1 MNTSIN
7 MNNLQQFKTIKN
19 VNMLW
24 EVLLDE
30 LKINQQNT
38 SLVSNVRSVFENN
51 ISLFLSKANPNS
63 GLMNLNKIFL
73 SQIVTAVNRLFPNIN
88 QQQQSTKLINISD
101 EIINEPYKVEDI
113 HSARQSEFESQ
124 VNQRRSEFENLAI
137 HKKPKELDFSDKAE
151 ISKIKEMEALIA
163 ETIAKRNFE
172 IDQINTNMNANLKS
186 NSNSNPNS
194 NSNSVSSDEWLKPN
208 NTSVRADKQ
217 QPIVSD
223 MNQRKHK
230 YVNVLEQEPSLF
242 LTRSDSTSSLKKVSF
257 NEGNNVTMTIE
268 EYSEP
273 EAQNAT
279 NIPTNIFNKLK
290 KVDPNLNPEP
300 NVQSQINDMNKKIDT
315 LFQMMAELSSNVK
328 QIVDLN
334 QDH

>member
-7 MNNLQQFKTIKN
+7 MNNLQQFKTVKN

-38 SLVSNVRSVFENN
+38 SLVSNIRSVFENN
-51 ISLFLSKANPNS
+51 ISLFLSRANPNS

-88 QQQQSTKLINISD
+88 QQQQSTKLISISD
-101 EIINEPYKVEDI
+101 EVINEPYKVEDI
-113 HSARQSEFESQ
+113 HSARQSEFELQ
-124 VNQRRSEFENLAI
+124 VNQRRSEFDNLVT

-172 IDQINTNMNANLKS
+172 IDQINMNT
-186 NSNSNPNS
+186 NPNP
-194 NSNSVSSDEWLKPN
+194 NPNGVSSDEWLKPN
-208 NTSVRADKQ
+208 NTSIRADKQ

-223 MNQRKHK
+223 NSQRKHK
-230 YVNVLEQEPSLF
+230 YVNVSEQEPPLF

-273 EAQNAT
+273 DFKDT
-279 NIPTNIFNKLK
+279 INIPTNIFNKLK

>member
-7 MNNLQQFKTIKN
+7 MNNLQQFKTVKN

-38 SLVSNVRSVFENN
+38 SLVSNIRSVFENN

-88 QQQQSTKLINISD
+88 QQQQSTKLISISD
-101 EIINEPYKVEDI
+101 EVINEPYKVEDI
-113 HSARQSEFESQ
+113 HSARQTEFEAQ
-124 VNQRRSEFENLAI
+124 VNQRRSDFDNLVT

-163 ETIAKRNFE
+163 ETIAKRNFD
-172 IDQINTNMNANLKS
+172 IDQINMTT
-186 NSNSNPNS
+186 NPNP
-194 NSNSVSSDEWLKPN
+194 NGVSSDEWLKPN
-208 NTSVRADKQ
+208 NTSVRAEKQ
-217 QPIVSD
+217 QPVVSD
-223 MNQRKHK
+223 MGQRKHK
-230 YVNVLEQEPSLF
+230 YVNVSEQEPPLF
-242 LTRSDSTSSLKKVSF
+242 GQQSSIQSSLKKVSF

-273 EAQNAT
+273 ETQNAI

-290 KVDPNLNPEP
+290 KVEDP

-315 LFQMMAELSSNVK
+315 LFEMMAELSSNVK
-328 QIVDLN
+328 QIVDS
-334 QDH
+334 QRDQ

>member
-7 MNNLQQFKTIKN
+7 MNNLQQFKTVKN

-30 LKINQQNT
+30 LKINHQNT

-101 EIINEPYKVEDI
+101 EIVNEPYKVEDI
-113 HSARQSEFESQ
+113 QSARQTEFEAQ
-124 VNQRRSEFENLAI
+124 LNQKRSEFENLTT
-137 HKKPKELDFSDKAE
+137 HKKPKEVDFSDKAE

-172 IDQINTNMNANLKS
+172 IDQINTNMNANI
-186 NSNSNPNS
+186 
-194 NSNSVSSDEWLKPN
+194 NSVSSDEWLKPN
-208 NTSVRADKQ
+208 NTSVRAEKQ

-223 MNQRKHK
+223 NSQRKHK
-230 YVNVLEQEPSLF
+230 YVNVSEQEPPLF

-268 EYSEP
+268 EYREP
-273 EAQNAT
+273 ETQEVI

-290 KVDPNLNPEP
+290 KVEEP
-300 NVQSQINDMNKKIDT
+300 IKPQESNVQAQINDMNKKIDT
-315 LFQMMAELSSNVK
+315 LFTMMAELSSNVK
-328 QIVDLN
+328 QIASSK

>member
-7 MNNLQQFKTIKN
+7 MNNLQQFKTVKN

-30 LKINQQNT
+30 LKINHQNT

-101 EIINEPYKVEDI
+101 EIVNEPYKVEDI
-113 HSARQSEFESQ
+113 QSARQTEFEAQ
-124 VNQRRSEFENLAI
+124 LNQKRSEFENLAT
-137 HKKPKELDFSDKAE
+137 HKKPKEVDFSDKAE

-172 IDQINTNMNANLKS
+172 IDQINMNT
-186 NSNSNPNS
+186 NPNTNPNI
-194 NSNSVSSDEWLKPN
+194 NSISSDEWLKPN
-208 NTSVRADKQ
+208 NTSVRAEKQ

-223 MNQRKHK
+223 NSQRKHK
-230 YVNVLEQEPSLF
+230 YVNVSEQEPPLF

-268 EYSEP
+268 EYREP
-273 EAQNAT
+273 ETQEVI

-290 KVDPNLNPEP
+290 KVEEPIKNPEP
-300 NVQSQINDMNKKIDT
+300 NVQTQINDMNKKIDA
-315 LFQMMAELSSNVK
+315 LFTMMAELSSNVK
-328 QIVDLN
+328 QIADSKR
-334 QDH
+334 DH

>member
-7 MNNLQQFKTIKN
+7 MNNLQQFKTVKN

-113 HSARQSEFESQ
+113 QSARQSEFESQ

-172 IDQINTNMNANLKS
+172 IDQINTNMNTNI
-186 NSNSNPNS
+186 NSI
-194 NSNSVSSDEWLKPN
+194 SSDEWLKPN
-208 NTSVRADKQ
+208 NTSVRAEKQ

-223 MNQRKHK
+223 NSQRKHK

-268 EYSEP
+268 EYREP

-290 KVDPNLNPEP
+290 KVEEP
-300 NVQSQINDMNKKIDT
+300 IKTPDTNVQGQINDMNKKIDT
-315 LFQMMAELSSNVK
+315 LFTMMAELSSNVK
-328 QIVDLN
+328 QLVDLN

>member
-7 MNNLQQFKTIKN
+7 MNNLQQFKTVKN

-30 LKINQQNT
+30 LKINHQNT
-38 SLVSNVRSVFENN
+38 SLVSNVQSIFENN

-88 QQQQSTKLINISD
+88 QQQQSTKLISISD
-101 EIINEPYKVEDI
+101 EVINEPYKVEDI
-113 HSARQSEFESQ
+113 HSARQSEFEAQ
-124 VNQRRSEFENLAI
+124 VNQRRSDFDNLVT

-172 IDQINTNMNANLKS
+172 IDQINTNMNANA
-186 NSNSNPNS
+186 NM

-208 NTSVRADKQ
+208 NTSVRAEKQ
-217 QPIVSD
+217 QPIQQKEENDTSK
-223 MNQRKHK
+223 RKHK
-230 YVNVLEQEPSLF
+230 YVNTMEQIPS
-242 LTRSDSTSSLKKVSF
+242 KKVSF

-268 EYSEP
+268 EYREP
-273 EAQNAT
+273 ETQEVI

-290 KVDPNLNPEP
+290 KVQEPIKTLEP
-300 NVQSQINDMNKKIDT
+300 NVQSQINDMNNKIDT
-315 LFQMMAELSSNVK
+315 LFAMMSELSNNVK
-328 QIVDLN
+328 KIVTLR
-334 QDH
+334 QDI

>member
-1 MNTSIN
+1 
-7 MNNLQQFKTIKN
+7 MNNLQQFKTVKN

-51 ISLFLSKANPNS
+51 ISLFLSRANPNS

-113 HSARQSEFESQ
+113 QSARQTEFEAQ
-124 VNQRRSEFENLAI
+124 VNQRRSEFENLVT

-172 IDQINTNMNANLKS
+172 IDQINTNMNTNANPNA
-186 NSNSNPNS
+186 NSNG
-194 NSNSVSSDEWLKPN
+194 VSSDEWLKPN
-208 NTSVRADKQ
+208 NTSVRSEKQ

-223 MNQRKHK
+223 NSQRKHK
-230 YVNVLEQEPSLF
+230 YVNVNILEQEPPFLPSQPSPF

-273 EAQNAT
+273 ETQNAT

-315 LFQMMAELSSNVK
+315 LFQMMTELSSNVK
-328 QIVDLN
+328 QIVDS
-334 QDH
+334 QRDH

>member
-7 MNNLQQFKTIKN
+7 MNNLQQFKTVKN

-113 HSARQSEFESQ
+113 QSARQSEFESQ

-172 IDQINTNMNANLKS
+172 IDQINTNMNTNLNLNS
-186 NSNSNPNS
+186 NLNSNP
-194 NSNSVSSDEWLKPN
+194 NSVSSDEWLKPN
-208 NTSVRADKQ
+208 NTSVRAEKH

-223 MNQRKHK
+223 NSQRKHK

-268 EYSEP
+268 EYREP
-273 EAQNAT
+273 ESQNAT

-290 KVDPNLNPEP
+290 KVEEP
-300 NVQSQINDMNKKIDT
+300 IKTPDTNVQGQINDMNKKIDT
-315 LFQMMAELSSNVK
+315 LFTMIAELSSNVK
-328 QIVDLN
+328 QLVDLN

>member
-7 MNNLQQFKTIKN
+7 MNNLQQFKTVKN

-113 HSARQSEFESQ
+113 QSARQSEFESQ

-172 IDQINTNMNANLKS
+172 IDQINMNMNANLNLNL
-186 NSNSNPNS
+186 NSNSNP
-194 NSNSVSSDEWLKPN
+194 NSVSSDEWLKPN
-208 NTSVRADKQ
+208 NTSVRAEKQ
-217 QPIVSD
+217 QPMVSD
-223 MNQRKHK
+223 NSQRKHK
-230 YVNVLEQEPSLF
+230 YVNVSEQEPPLF

-268 EYSEP
+268 EYREP
-273 EAQNAT
+273 ETQEVI

-290 KVDPNLNPEP
+290 KVEEPIKNQDP

-315 LFQMMAELSSNVK
+315 LFTMMAELSSNVK
-328 QIVDLN
+328 QIASSK
-334 QDH
+334 QDN

>member
-1 MNTSIN
+1 
-7 MNNLQQFKTIKN
+7 MNNLQQFKTVKN

-38 SLVSNVRSVFENN
+38 SLVSNIRSVFENN

-88 QQQQSTKLINISD
+88 QQQQSTKLISISD
-101 EIINEPYKVEDI
+101 EVINEPYKVEDI
-113 HSARQSEFESQ
+113 HSARQTEFEAQ
-124 VNQRRSEFENLAI
+124 VNQRRSDFENLAT

-163 ETIAKRNFE
+163 ETIAKRNFD
-172 IDQINTNMNANLKS
+172 IDQINMTT
-186 NSNSNPNS
+186 NPNP
-194 NSNSVSSDEWLKPN
+194 NGVSSDEWLKPN
-208 NTSVRADKQ
+208 NTSVRAEKQ
-217 QPIVSD
+217 QPVVSD
-223 MNQRKHK
+223 MGQRKHK
-230 YVNVLEQEPSLF
+230 YVNVSEQEPPLF

-257 NEGNNVTMTIE
+257 NEGNNMTMTIE

-273 EAQNAT
+273 ETQNAI

-290 KVDPNLNPEP
+290 KVEEPIKNQDP

-315 LFQMMAELSSNVK
+315 LFEMMAELSSNVK
-328 QIVDLN
+328 QIVDS
-334 QDH
+334 QRDQ

>member
-1 MNTSIN
+1 
-7 MNNLQQFKTIKN
+7 MNNLQQFKTVKN

-113 HSARQSEFESQ
+113 QSARQSEFESQ

-172 IDQINTNMNANLKS
+172 IDQINTNMNTNL
-186 NSNSNPNS
+186 
-194 NSNSVSSDEWLKPN
+194 NSVSSDEWLKPN
-208 NTSVRADKQ
+208 NTSVRAEKQ

-223 MNQRKHK
+223 NSQRKHK

-268 EYSEP
+268 EYREP
-273 EAQNAT
+273 ESQNAT

-290 KVDPNLNPEP
+290 KVEEP
-300 NVQSQINDMNKKIDT
+300 IKTPDTNVQGQINDMNKKIDT
-315 LFQMMAELSSNVK
+315 LFTMIAELSSNVK
-328 QIVDLN
+328 QLVDLN